1 MNRKR
6 KITLI
11 IISVILLIIISLGAF
26 QLSLFHPIGR
36 GRLTEAQIYIYNK
49 EKGSY
54 HELTIT
60 DKGSLDTL
68 LKMKDSLTGRIL
80 PLNSRLIES
89 ERFQKDS
96 HFVFYFYYDSGIIQ
110 RIETTG
116 DTTAVFNYHKE
127 SDYSELC
134 LINKSNF
141 YDIALSRDGMCDYAL
156 QLSYDAQSS

>member
-1 MNRKR
+1 MSRKR

-11 IISVILLIIISLGAF
+11 IISVILLVIISVGAF

-36 GRLTEAQIYIYNK
+36 GRLTETQICIYNK
-49 EKGSY
+49 EKGNY

-60 DKGSLDTL
+60 DESSLDTL
-68 LKMKDSLTGRIL
+68 LGMKDSLTERIF

-96 HFVFYFYYDSGIIQ
+96 HFVFDFYYDSGIIQ
-110 RIETTG
+110 RIAITG
-116 DTTAVFNYHKE
+116 DSTVVFNYHKKN
-127 SDYSELC
+127 DYPELC
-134 LINKSNF
+134 LINESNL

-156 QLSYDAQSS
+156 QLSYDTQSS

>member
-1 MNRKR
+1 MSRKR

-11 IISVILLIIISLGAF
+11 ILSVILLVIISVGAF

-36 GRLTEAQIYIYNK
+36 GRLTEAQICIYNK

-60 DKGSLDTL
+60 DEGSLDTL
-68 LKMKDSLTGRIL
+68 LGMKDSLTGRIL

-96 HFVFYFYYDSGIIQ
+96 HFVFDFYYDSGIIQ
-110 RIETTG
+110 RIEITG
-116 DTTAVFNYHKE
+116 DTTTVFDYHKE
-127 SDYSELC
+127 NNHPELC

-141 YDIALSRDGMCDYAL
+141 YDIALSRDGMCNYATVL
-156 QLSYDAQSS
+156 YSGI